1 MGFFDKLLGRSP
13 APKRPEAPVEP
24 VKPVKPVPAR
34 ISKPVVV
41 SRLAELQADFPFP
54 LRAMR
59 GEVVE
64 AEVLRLRGL
73 SATAEGKSGDGL
85 VVILGGADDTPLL
98 LANMRALGSQG
109 LEEDLELAEKL
120 DVLAWLAG
128 RKEESA
134 EYFEDEEQA
143 VVYEKNTAPMTR
155 LTVGHD
161 YTKKPLPEVSVA
173 TVPVPLADPCELPV
187 YLRFGGWNACP
198 MPHVHMALALYWRER
213 YGAEIVTVSG
223 AIIEYVVARPPATD
237 EQAAELALQQ
247 FLYCED
253 IVRQGVDSVATLA
266 RVLRHST
273 RWYFWWD

>member
-1 MGFFDKLLGRSP
+1 
-13 APKRPEAPVEP
+13 
-24 VKPVKPVPAR
+24 
-34 ISKPVVV
+34 
-41 SRLAELQADFPFP
+41 
-54 LRAMR
+54 MR

-64 AEVLRLRGL
+64 AEVLRLRRLSSAGAEAGADGGGL
-73 SATAEGKSGDGL
+73 A
-85 VVILGGADDTPLL
+85 VILGDAEGASVLL
-98 LANMRALGSQG
+98 QNMQAFNSQN
-109 LEEDLELAEKL
+109 LEAELELAEKL
-120 DVLAWLAG
+120 DVQAWLAG
-128 RKEESA
+128 QKEEAA
-134 EYFEDEEQA
+134 EYFEDAEQA
-143 VVYEKNTAPMTR
+143 VVYENSTAPMIR

-161 YTKKPLPEVSVA
+161 FSNKPHPEVFVA
-173 TVPVPLADPCELPV
+173 TVPVPSEDPCELPV

-198 MPHVHMALALYWRER
+198 MPHVHMALALHWRDR

-253 IVRQGVDSVATLA
+253 IVLQGVGSVATLA

>member
-1 MGFFDKLLGRSP
+1 MGFFDKLLGRSS
-13 APKRPEAPVEP
+13 APKPPEAPPE
-24 VKPVKPVPAR
+24 PVPAG
-34 ISKPVVV
+34 ISEPEFG
-41 SRLAELQADFPFP
+41 SRLEELQAESPFP
-54 LRAMR
+54 LCIMR
-59 GEVVE
+59 GDEVE

-85 VVILGGADDTPLL
+85 AVIIGNADDTPLL
-98 LANMRALGSQG
+98 VANMKAFSSQN
-109 LEEDLELAEKL
+109 LDEELELAEKL
-120 DVLAWLAG
+120 DVPAWLAL
-128 RKEESA
+128 RKEEDSEFLNDEDQA
-134 EYFEDEEQA
+134 EIHAEG
-143 VVYEKNTAPMTR
+143 TAPMNR

-161 YTKKPLPEVSVA
+161 FSNKPHPEVFVA
-173 TVPVPLADPCELPV
+173 TVPVPSEDPHELPV

-223 AIIEYVVARPPATD
+223 AVIEYVVARPPATD
-237 EQAAELALQQ
+237 EHAAELALQQ

-253 IVRQGVDSVATLA
+253 IVLQGLDSVATLA

>member
-1 MGFFDKLLGRSP
+1 M
-13 APKRPEAPVEP
+13 VEP
-24 VKPVKPVPAR
+24 VKPVPAG
-34 ISKPVVV
+34 ISKPAVV

-59 GEVVE
+59 GEVLE

-85 VVILGGADDTPLL
+85 AVIIGNADDTPLL

-109 LEEDLELAEKL
+109 LDEDLELAENL

-134 EYFEDEEQA
+134 GYFDVEEQA
-143 VVYEKNTAPMTR
+143 VVYENNTAPATR
-155 LTVGHD
+155 LMAGHD
-161 YTKKPLPEVSVA
+161 FTNKPRPEVFVA
-173 TVPVPLADPCELPV
+173 MVPVPSEEPCELPV
-187 YLRFGGWNACP
+187 YLRFGGWNECP
-198 MPHVHMALALYWRER
+198 PPHVHMALYWRER

-223 AIIEYVVARPPATD
+223 AVIEYVVARPPATD

-253 IVRQGVDSVATLA
+253 IVLQGVDSVATLA